1 MGLIPQKTSM
11 SFIILYPGEEQEDE
25 ESEEETAT
33 PETNLSDMIRQ
44 DEPNVFEPAN
54 LDLPEETEAA
64 EATEATEEVVA
75 APEIESIAIG
85 PLNGWFT
92 ANAAS
97 FTNVNRVQVEIRGV
111 DSDKTLIMAVLDG
124 QDEINGNPS
133 RDLQVF
139 KNADIQP
146 VLNIPA
152 TDMQIYNNGF
162 QLISPYQD
170 DIVIKSYGV
179 RTGLIC
185 VFCNQIAGQLIPYEV
200 VMVKRKDEYVEVPRM
215 DSGGTITK
223 LAQAADLE
231 ALQLLYKQ
239 SSKAVAEMTT
249 IQTAVDWL
257 LERQSEVTDI
267 NHHLQI
273 DNVIISILA

>member
-1 MGLIPQKTSM
+1 M
-11 SFIILYPGEEQEDE
+11 EQ
-25 ESEEETAT
+25 AT
-33 PETNLSDMIRQ
+33 QETNLSDMIRQ
-44 DEPNVFEPAN
+44 DDPNVFETAN

-64 EATEATEEVVA
+64 STEIVEEAVEAI
-75 APEIESIAIG
+75 PEIESIATG
-85 PLNGWFT
+85 PLNGWFA
-92 ANAAS
+92 ANSAS
-97 FTNVNRVQVEIRGV
+97 FQNVNRVQVEIRGV

-124 QDEINGNPS
+124 QGEISGNPS

-162 QLISPYQD
+162 RLISPYQD
-170 DIVIKSYGV
+170 DIVVKSYGV

-200 VMVKRKDEYVEVPRM
+200 AKVKRKDEFVAVPRLE
-215 DSGGTITK
+215 SGGIITK
-223 LAQAADLE
+223 MAQPADLE

-239 SSKAVAEMTT
+239 SSKAVADMTT
-249 IQTAVDWL
+249 NQTAVDWL

-273 DNVIISILA
+273 DNVIISILAE

>member
-1 MGLIPQKTSM
+1 M
-11 SFIILYPGEEQEDE
+11 EQ
-25 ESEEETAT
+25 ETAT

-44 DEPNVFEPAN
+44 DDPNVFEPAN
-54 LDLPEETEAA
+54 LDLPEETTAA
-64 EATEATEEVVA
+64 EATEEPAEEVA
-75 APEIESIAIG
+75 AVPEIESIAIG

-124 QDEINGNPS
+124 QGEINGNPS

-200 VMVKRKDEYVEVPRM
+200 VKVKRKDEFVAVPRM
-215 DSGGTITK
+215 DSGGIITK
-223 LAQAADLE
+223 LAQPADLE

-239 SSKAVAEMTT
+239 SSKAVADMTT
-249 IQTAVDWL
+249 NQTAVNWL
-257 LERQSEVTDI
+257 LERQAEVTDI

-273 DNVIISILA
+273 DNVVISILA